1 MRRRVVIT
9 GMGAITPV
17 GLTAE
22 ETWQNLRSGVVGI
35 APVEAADI
43 GEHQVKVAGQVKGF
57 VPESIM
63 DRMEAR
69 RTARFTQFAIK
80 ASLEAFEQSGL
91 QLDREDPL
99 RCGVNIGSGIG
110 ALPVIEEAC
119 RKGAKHGFD
128 RISPLFIPMTIVN
141 MAAGA
146 VAIRL
151 GFKGSCTCS
160 VTACASGT
168 NAIGESFHAIRD
180 GYADV
185 MVAGGTEACISDLGL
200 GGFTSMRALTTETN
214 PLRASIPFDKERG
227 GFVLGEG
234 AGILI
239 LEEYEHARKRDAAI
253 LGEIV
258 GYGASCDANH
268 MTAPLEDGSGAAA
281 CMQMAMA
288 DGDVSPEQV
297 GYINAHGTGTPLND
311 RCETAAVKLAFGDA
325 SKTVV
330 ISSTKS
336 MTGHLLGGSGGVEAI
351 ATAKMLSDQFAPP
364 TAGYRIPDENCDL
377 DVCPNNGKRVDT
389 EYAMSNSLG
398 FGGHNASLLFRRI
411 EKNDIPECRN
421 D

>member
-1 MRRRVVIT
+1 MKRRVVIT

-22 ETWQNLRSGVVGI
+22 ETWQNLRNGVVGI
-35 APVEAADI
+35 APMETIDAKNR
-43 GEHQVKVAGQVKGF
+43 QVKVAGEVKGF
-57 VPESIM
+57 APETIM
-63 DRMEAR
+63 DKMEAR

-91 QLDREDPL
+91 RLERENPF

-110 ALPVIEEAC
+110 ALQVIEEEY
-119 RKGAKHGFD
+119 RKGEKRGFD
-128 RISPLFIPMTIVN
+128 RISPLFIPMAIVN

-151 GFKGSCTCS
+151 GFQGSCTCS

-168 NAIGESFHAIRD
+168 NAIGEAFHAIRD
-180 GYADV
+180 GYAEV
-185 MVAGGTEACISDLGL
+185 MVAGGTEACISDLGV
-200 GGFTSMRALTTETN
+200 GGFTSMRALTTESN

-234 AGILI
+234 AGILV
-239 LEEYEHARKRDAAI
+239 LEEYEHARKREAVI

-281 CMQMAMA
+281 CMQMALA
-288 DGDVSPEQV
+288 DGAVRPAQV

-311 RCETAAVKLAFGDA
+311 HCETSAVKLAFGEAA
-325 SKTVV
+325 SSVV

-336 MTGHLLGGSGGVEAI
+336 MTGHLLGGSGGVEAV
-351 ATAKMLSDQFAPP
+351 ATVKMLSDQFAPP
-364 TAGYRIPDENCDL
+364 TAGYQIPDENCDL
-377 DVCPNNGKRVDT
+377 DICPNRGKCVNT
-389 EYAMSNSLG
+389 EYALSNSLG
-398 FGGHNASLLFRRI
+398 FGGHNSSLLFRRV
-411 EKNDIPECRN
+411 
-421 D
+421 